1 MKAIF
6 FTLVLAIAANL
17 TASAQDSTSTTTATY
32 NVDDCK
38 KFRSL
43 YYQYLKQ
50 KMYKDAT
57 VFWTKAWTNCGG
69 TDSLDSKFFK
79 NGRVAYL
86 QRIKGLDKE
95 ADALEIQGINDTI
108 AWIYEQRMTVE
119 KDPRWELDYAVMLVT
134 QKNKDFDKIDGL
146 FTNIHSVKD
155 KATGTHIRTYFRH
168 LILNKFNSAEG
179 EQKEIERTKVI
190 EEYIVL
196 SDYCA
201 AALKTANAIQDE
213 KKKARAI
220 KSYTAAQS
228 FLDKYFLKIAKDCAV
243 LTPVLD
249 TKFETIPEGEAG
261 TAELNKF
268 IALMEKQKCTDSE
281 TYSKYVVESV
291 KRNPSAAGFAG
302 LGTIQLKKKQ
312 NSEAVE
318 SFKKAVELEAEGD
331 NKDKYLLSLAK
342 AQYTARSYKAAAS
355 TAKKV
360 SGEGK
365 GDALKIVGDC
375 IAATA
380 NGCGSTTFQRKANYW
395 LANDYYK
402 KAAANGAKVSSSKYL
417 DSAPSQDDMFS
428 EGVSAGASVSCS
440 CWGET
445 TKAR

>member
-1 MKAIF
+1 MKRLI
-6 FTLVLAIAANL
+6 FTLVLAI
-17 TASAQDSTSTTTATY
+17 TTISASAQDSTTVASGDY
-32 NVDDCK
+32 NSDDCK

-57 VFWTKAWTNCGG
+57 VFWSKAWTNCGG

-95 ADALEIQGINDTI
+95 ADAAEIQILNDTI

-134 QKNKDFDKIDGL
+134 NKTEDFDKVDGL
-146 FTNIHSVKD
+146 FTNIHTLKD

-168 LILNKFNSAEG
+168 LILNKFNSAKD

-196 SDYCA
+196 SDYCK
-201 AALKTANAIQDE
+201 AALKNAEGIADE
-213 KKKARAI
+213 KKKARSI
-220 KSYTAAQS
+220 KSYTAAQG

-249 TKFETIPEGEAG
+249 KKFEAIPEGEAG
-261 TAELNKF
+261 LAELNKF
-268 IALMEKQKCTDSE
+268 ISLMEKQKCTDSE
-281 TYSKYVVESV
+281 TYSKYVTESV
-291 KRNPSAAGFAG
+291 KRNPSAAGYAG
-302 LGTIQLKKKQ
+302 LGNIQMKKGEG
-312 NSEAVE
+312 SAAIE
-318 SFKKAVELEAEGD
+318 SLKKAVELEADGE
-331 NKDKYLLSLAK
+331 NKDKYTLALAI
-342 AQYTARSYKAAAS
+342 AQYKGRSYKAAAS
-355 TAKKV
+355 TARKV
-360 SGEGK
+360 GGEGK
-365 GDALKIVGDC
+365 GDALKIIGDC

-380 NGCGSTTFQRKANYW
+380 NSCGNSTFERKANYW

-417 DSAPSQDDMFS
+417 SSAPSGDDMFA
-428 EGVSAGASVSCS
+428 EGVSAGASVSCT
-440 CWGET
+440 CWGEST
-445 TKAR
+445 TAR

>member
-1 MKAIF
+1 MKRLI
-6 FTLVLAIAANL
+6 FTLVLAI
-17 TASAQDSTSTTTATY
+17 TTISASAQDSTAVASGDY
-32 NVDDCK
+32 NDEDCK

-57 VFWTKAWTNCGG
+57 VFWSKAWSSCGG

-79 NGRVAYL
+79 NGRVAFL

-95 ADALEIQGINDTI
+95 ADAAEIQVLNDSI

-134 QKNKDFDKIDGL
+134 NKTEDFDKVDGL
-146 FTNIHSVKD
+146 FTNIHTLKD

-168 LILNKFNSAEG
+168 LILNKFNSAKD

-196 SDYCA
+196 SDYCK
-201 AALKTANAIQDE
+201 AALKNAESIADE
-213 KKKARAI
+213 KKKERSI
-220 KSYTAAQS
+220 KSYTAAQG

-249 TKFETIPEGEAG
+249 KKFETIPEGEAG
-261 TAELNKF
+261 LAELNKF
-268 IALMEKQKCTDSE
+268 ISLMEKQKCTDSE
-281 TYSKYVVESV
+281 TYSNYVTESV
-291 KRNPSAAGFAG
+291 KRNPSAAGYAG
-302 LGTIQLKKKQ
+302 LGNIQMKKGEG
-312 NSEAVE
+312 SAAIE
-318 SFKKAVELEAEGD
+318 SLQKAVELEADGE
-331 NKDKYLLSLAK
+331 NKDKYLLTLSI
-342 AQYTARSYKAAAS
+342 AQYKGRSYKAAAS
-355 TAKKV
+355 TARKV
-360 SGEGK
+360 NGEGK
-365 GDALKIVGDC
+365 GDALKIIGDC

-380 NGCGSTTFQRKANYW
+380 NSCGNSTFERKANYW

-417 DSAPSQDDMFS
+417 SSAPTQDDMFA
-428 EGVSAGASVSCS
+428 EGVSSGASVNCT
-440 CWGET
+440 CWGEST
-445 TKAR
+445 TAR

>member
-1 MKAIF
+1 MKALII
-6 FTLVLAIAANL
+6 TLVLAISTNL
-17 TASAQDSTSTTTATY
+17 TASAQDSTSTSSY
-32 NVDDCK
+32 DGDECK

-57 VFWTKAWTNCGG
+57 LFWSKAWTNCGG

-79 NGRVAYL
+79 NGRVAFL
-86 QRIKGLDKE
+86 QRIKGLDK
-95 ADALEIQGINDTI
+95 AVDTVEIGQINDTI
-108 AWIYEQRMTVE
+108 TWIYEQRMIVE

-134 QKNKDFDKIDGL
+134 QKNADFNKIDGL
-146 FTNIHSVKD
+146 FTNIHTLKD

-179 EQKEIERTKVI
+179 EAKEAERTKVI

-201 AALKTANAIQDE
+201 AALKNANIIEDE
-213 KKKARAI
+213 KKKERSI
-220 KSYTAAQS
+220 KSYTAAQD
-228 FLDKYFLKIAKDCAV
+228 FLDKYFLKIAKDCEV

-249 TKFETIPEGEAG
+249 TKFESIADGEAG
-261 TAELNKF
+261 LAELNKF

-291 KRNPSAAGFAG
+291 KRNPSAAGYAG
-302 LGTIQLKKKQ
+302 LGTIQMRKDET
-312 NSEAVE
+312 SSAIE
-318 SFKKAVELEAEGD
+318 SYEKAVELEADGE
-331 NKDKYLLSLAK
+331 NKDKYLLNLSK

-360 SGEGK
+360 GGDGK

-380 NGCGSTTFQRKANYW
+380 NSCGNSTFERKTNYW

-402 KAAANGAKVSSSKYL
+402 KAAANGANVSSSKYL
-417 DSAPSQDDMFS
+417 DNAPTGDDMFA
-428 EGVSAGASVSCS
+428 EGISAGASVSCS
-440 CWGET
+440 CWGEST
-445 TKAR
+445 TAR

>member
-1 MKAIF
+1 MKALII
-6 FTLVLAIAANL
+6 TLVLAISTNL
-17 TASAQDSTSTTTATY
+17 TASAQDSTSTSSY
-32 NVDDCK
+32 NEDDCK

-57 VFWTKAWTNCGG
+57 LFWSKAWTNCGG

-86 QRIKGLDKE
+86 QRIKGLDK
-95 ADALEIQGINDTI
+95 AVDTVEIGQINDTI
-108 AWIYEQRMTVE
+108 TWIYEQRMIVE

-134 QKNKDFDKIDGL
+134 QKNSDFNKIDGL
-146 FTNIHSVKD
+146 FTNIHTLKD

-179 EQKEIERTKVI
+179 EAKEAERTKVI

-196 SDYCA
+196 SDYCG
-201 AALKTANAIQDE
+201 AALKNANAIEDE
-213 KKKARAI
+213 KKKARSI
-220 KSYTAAQS
+220 KSYTAAQT

-249 TKFETIPEGEAG
+249 AKFDKIAEGEAG
-261 TAELNKF
+261 LAELNKF

-291 KRNPSAAGFAG
+291 KRNPSAAGYAG
-302 LGTIQLKKKQ
+302 LGTIQMKKK
-312 NSEAVE
+312 ETAAAIE
-318 SFKKAVELEAEGD
+318 SYKKAVELEAEGD
-331 NKDKYLLSLAK
+331 NKNKYLLSLAK
-342 AQYTARSYKAAAS
+342 AQYTGRSYKAAAS
-355 TAKKV
+355 TAKKI
-360 SGEGK
+360 SGEDK
-365 GDALKIVGDC
+365 GDALKIIGDC

-380 NGCGSTTFQRKANYW
+380 NNCGNSTFERKANYW
-395 LANDYYK
+395 LANDYYQR
-402 KAAANGAKVSSSKYL
+402 AAANGAKVSSSKYL
-417 DSAPSQDDMFS
+417 SNAPTQDDMFA
-428 EGVSAGASVSCS
+428 EGISAGASISCS